1 MVGEIVTLV
10 AASVVEFAP
19 RAAYTGG
26 MSDQPT
32 PLSAFVFAGKVAA
45 FRARRLLI
53 DLASGRA
60 KLHAVAPDDF
70 PDAVGRSNT
79 PLWSDE
85 TLAER
90 GMQRGKVH
98 NLRVACRRL
107 DGLAIPAGA
116 VFSFW
121 RQLGPPWASRGFV
134 PGRMLKQGCLMPVV
148 GGGLC
153 QLSNALYDVA
163 LQAGCTILERH
174 AHSRVIPGSVAALGR
189 DATVAWNYVDLRFAP
204 DRDMRL
210 TVRMDKARLIV
221 ALTGRAAI
229 APVTRPVPAEAMP
242 PSVIARSCASCGE
255 TACHMHRREMRMR
268 TAPDGRSV
276 FLVDEAWPEFQ
287 DYVRAARQPVDWF
300 GCPLARRWAVDL
312 FARRFDAPVAAV
324 RRSLGIRWAKSAA
337 ARRHSELNSTEAIA
351 SRLARQLP
359 PDAMAVTVAQSLL
372 PTLWRDGHLGGRT
385 VNVLMTRLPAWLL
398 HRRLDAAF
406 AAHPER
412 ASLADFRWPEDIVR
426 AEAEALA
433 QADRIVTP
441 HAEIAA
447 LFGDRAVLLPWAE
460 PRVQTAAV
468 CRPIRRIAFPGPTI
482 ARKGAYAVREAA
494 RVLDLEVVLLG
505 ADFEGGAFEGGA
517 FWDGVR
523 ATRSQDWRGV
533 DAVVQPALA
542 EEQPR
547 RLLRALA
554 MGIPVFASRPCGL
567 DHRAGLTIV
576 PPDDAAALIAALT
589 APPPAACVDTPL
601 SLEPQEA

>member
-1 MVGEIVTLV
+1 MLGEIVILV
-10 AASVVEFAP
+10 AASDVEFRP
-19 RAAYTGG
+19 WPAYTGP

-45 FRARRLLI
+45 FRTRRLLI
-53 DLASGRA
+53 DAMSGPA
-60 KLHAVAPDDF
+60 KLRAAASPDFPAVAGHSD
-70 PDAVGRSNT
+70 T

-90 GMQRGKVH
+90 AMQRGKVH
-98 NLRVACRRL
+98 NLRVACRLL

-163 LQAGCTILERH
+163 LQAGCTIIERH

-204 DRDMRL
+204 TRDLRL
-210 TVRMDKARLIV
+210 SVRMDKDRLTV
-221 ALTGRAAI
+221 ALAGRSPSDQAP
-229 APVTRPVPAEAMP
+229 APV
-242 PSVIARSCASCGE
+242 PSVLPSIAARSCASCGE
-255 TACHMHRREMRMR
+255 TACHMHRREMRIATTPTDR
-268 TAPDGRSV
+268 AA
-276 FLVDEAWPEFQ
+276 FLADEAWPEFQ
-287 DYVRAARQPVDWF
+287 EYLRATRQFQDWF
-300 GCPLARRWAVDL
+300 GCPLARRWTVDG

-324 RRSLGIRWAKSAA
+324 RRGLGVRWAKSAA
-337 ARRHSELNSTEAIA
+337 ARRKTELTSTQAIA
-351 SRLARQLP
+351 IRLARHLP
-359 PDAMAVTVAQSLL
+359 PDAMAVTVAQSFL
-372 PTLWRDGHLGGRT
+372 PFLWRDGHLGGRS

-406 AAHPER
+406 AEHPER
-412 ASLADFRWPEDIVR
+412 SSLADFRWPEEIVR

-447 LFGDRAVLLPWAE
+447 LFGDRAVLLPWSE
-460 PRVQTAAV
+460 PPARPTAV
-468 CRPIRRIAFPGPTI
+468 RGPIRRIAFPGPTI
-482 ARKGAYAVREAA
+482 ARKGAHAVREAA
-494 RVLDLEVVLLG
+494 RVLDLEVVPMG
-505 ADFEGGAFEGGA
+505 AAFEGEN

-523 ATRSQDWRGV
+523 VSRSQDWTNV
-533 DAVVQPALA
+533 DALVQPALA

-547 RLLRALA
+547 RLLAALA
-554 MGIPVFASRPCGL
+554 KGIPVFASPACGL
-567 DHRAGLTIV
+567 APRPGLTLV
-576 PPDDAAALIAALT
+576 PPDDAAALITALT
-589 APPPAACVDTPL
+589 APPPAADVDTPL
-601 SLEPQEA
+601 SLAPQEA

>member
-1 MVGEIVTLV
+1 M
-10 AASVVEFAP
+10 EFTP
-19 RAAYTGG
+19 QAAYTDE

-53 DLASGRA
+53 DLASGPT
-60 KLHAVAPDDF
+60 KLRTVAADGF
-70 PDAVGRSNT
+70 PDAVGRSDT

-90 GMQRGKVH
+90 AMQRGKVH

-163 LQAGCTILERH
+163 LQAGCAILERH

-210 TVRMDKARLIV
+210 TVRMDKDRLVV
-221 ALTGRAAI
+221 ALTGRPAI
-229 APVTRPVPAEAMP
+229 ASDHALAPAVRTIS
-242 PSVIARSCASCGE
+242 PSGIARSCASCGE
-255 TACHMHRREMRMR
+255 TGCHMHRREMRMA
-268 TAPDGRSV
+268 TVPDGRAA

-287 DYVRAARQPVDWF
+287 SYVRATRQPVDWF
-300 GCPLARRWAVDL
+300 AAPLARRWTVEG
-312 FARRFDAPVAAV
+312 FARRFDAPVAAI
-324 RRSLGIRWAKSAA
+324 RRSLAIRWAKSAA
-337 ARRHSELNSTEAIA
+337 MRRQSELTSTEAIA
-351 SRLARQLP
+351 NRLARHLP

-372 PTLWRDGHLGGRT
+372 PALWRDGHLGGRS

-398 HRRLDAAF
+398 HHRLDAAF

-412 ASLADFRWPEDIVR
+412 ASLADFRWPEEIVR

-433 QADRIVTP
+433 QADRIITP

-447 LFGDRAVLLPWAE
+447 LFGDRAVLLPWTQPAG
-460 PRVQTAAV
+460 QAAAV
-468 CRPIRRIAFPGPTI
+468 CHPIRRIAFPGPTI
-482 ARKGAYAVREAA
+482 ARKGAFAVREAA

-505 ADFEGGAFEGGA
+505 ADFEGEN

-523 ATRSQDWRGV
+523 VTRTQDWNGV

-554 MGIPVFASRPCGL
+554 MGIPVFASRACGL
-567 DHRAGLTIV
+567 DHRPGLTIV
-576 PPDDAAALIAALT
+576 PPDDAPDLIAALMRGPT
-589 APPPAACVDTPL
+589 GSPMGCPTGSHVESPL